1 MFFMAQGGSGTWGC
15 KDADPRFA
23 CRVFVGIEPGGERY
37 NVLLQAPALRHD
49 AENFAFA
56 RPGMGDNTQLI
67 RVRQSAG
74 RHKLTLLI
82 CAVLILAGFVGWLTT
97 V

>member
-1 MFFMAQGGSGTWGC
+1 
-15 KDADPRFA
+15 
-23 CRVFVGIEPGGERY
+23 
-37 NVLLQAPALRHD
+37 
-49 AENFAFA
+49 
-56 RPGMGDNTQLI
+56 MGDNTQLI